1 MAALVLS
8 FPVLANASTLS
19 LGQAS
24 QFGVFILGNFIGTGT
39 DSQGPMAVGGN
50 FAPSTGGF
58 TIASQWSDPAGKFDL
73 VVGGNLTNSGN
84 SLGGG
89 DVFVGG
95 NMAWTDLTVP
105 NNVYVNGTFSD
116 PGNGGSVGGTVYWHG
131 GNSTGNTFSNQQV
144 ASPTASPVDFAAAQ
158 ANLDAVST
166 ALAAQTA
173 NGTTQFDGYYTYTLT
188 GGSTGINVFNLSA
201 SSYIGDTINITAP
214 LGSTVIVNV
223 SGTSDSFNGGS
234 LILNGVT
241 ASNVIFNFANATSV
255 SLASYAF
262 NGTVLAP
269 LANFSGNG
277 GQIDGQL
284 IAASAQGT
292 TEFHNDIFS
301 GDLPASNTSATP
313 EVPNG
318 IMMLSGIG
326 MVVIAR
332 RRAPSRKG

>member
-158 ANLDAVST
+158 ANLDTVST

-188 GGSTGINVFNLSA
+188 GSSSGINVFNLSA
-201 SSYIGDTINITAP
+201 STYNSDTINITAP
-214 LGSTVIVNV
+214 SGSTVIVNV
-223 SGTSDSFNGGS
+223 AGTSDSFNGGS
-234 LILNGVT
+234 LNLNGV
-241 ASNVIFNFANATSV
+241 AADKVIFNFANATSV
-255 SLASYAF
+255 SLANYAF

-269 LANFSGNG
+269 LANFNGSG
-277 GQIDGQL
+277 GQINGQL
-284 IAASAQGT
+284 IAGSAQGT
-292 TEFHNDIFS
+292 TEFHNDVFS
-301 GDLPASNTSATP
+301 GDLPVSATP
-313 EVPNG
+313 EIPNWM
-318 IMMLSGIG
+318 MMLTGAG
-326 MVVIAR
+326 MVLIVR
-332 RRAPSRKG
+332 WRAPSRRG

>member
-1 MAALVLS
+1 MAVVLS
-8 FPVLANASTLS
+8 FPGSASASTLS

-24 QFGVFILGNFIGTGT
+24 QFGVFILGNFVGSGT

-58 TIASQWSDPAGKFDL
+58 AIASQWSDPAGKFDL

-95 NMAWTDLTVP
+95 NMAWTDPTVP
-105 NNVYVNGTFSD
+105 HDVYVNGVYSD
-116 PGNGGSVGGTVYWHG
+116 PGNGGSVGGTVYWYG
-131 GNSTGNTFSNQQV
+131 ANLTGNTFANQQV
-144 ASPTASPVDFAAAQ
+144 ANPTASPVDFAAAQ

-313 EVPNG
+313 EVPNW